1 MTNNK
6 NHLLICLP
14 GILWLSAGVKLLLKA
29 SVVVYQ
35 PDFSFKIFAP
45 LAMGAWIIASLKYRY
60 LLLKSVSSQNELSLQ
75 LLSKTI
81 SKKNYIKK
89 SFISKRFLIMAAM
102 ISISLLLRRYIDNQ
116 AILFLIRS
124 TIGYALIKT
133 ALTYFAK
140 SHKTLSES
148 I

>member
-29 SVVVYQ
+29 SAAVYQ
-35 PDFSFKIFAP
+35 PEFSFKIFAP
-45 LAMGAWIIASLKYRY
+45 LAMGAWVIASLKYRF
-60 LLLKSVSSQNELSLQ
+60 LLLKSVSSQNELSRQ
-75 LLSKTI
+75 LLLETI
-81 SKKNYIKK
+81 SKQNYIKK
-89 SFISKRFLIMAAM
+89 SFVSKRFLIMAAM
-102 ISISLLLRRYIDNQ
+102 IAISLLLRRYIHNETT
-116 AILFLIRS
+116 LFFIRS

-140 SHKTLSES
+140 SHKTLLES

>member
-29 SVVVYQ
+29 SAVVYQ

-45 LAMGAWIIASLKYRY
+45 LAMGAWVIASLKYRF
-60 LLLKSVSSQNELSLQ
+60 LLLKSVSSQNELSHQ
-75 LLSKTI
+75 LLSESI
-81 SKKNYIKK
+81 SKKKYIKK
-89 SFISKRFLIMAAM
+89 SFLSKRFLIIAIM
-102 ISISLLLRRYIDNQ
+102 ISISLLLRRYVDNP
-116 AILFLIRS
+116 AILFFIRS

-140 SHKTLSES
+140 SHKTLLES
-148 I
+148 L